1 MYLFSRYCR
10 QIIGRLGLW
19 RRGSMCY
26 FANSP
31 TVYLPL
37 RRRLEEKLLLD
48 VTWGCEKKKKEKKR
62 VKRQTKS

>member
-1 MYLFSRYCR
+1 
-10 QIIGRLGLW
+10 
-19 RRGSMCY
+19 MCY